1 MKYIIFDYDGTLH
14 NSIKIYKHAFM
25 TAYDYLVDN
34 GYAKKREF
42 SEQEI
47 SKFLGLSAKDMWN
60 TFIPNLPKCEKEK
73 CSSIIGESMIK
84 YISEG
89 KAQLYNGVIETLNKL
104 NEYGYKLIF
113 LSNCKSSYMYKHI
126 EAFNLNKY
134 FIDFY
139 CSENFNFI
147 PKYEI
152 FECIKKK
159 YQGDFIVI
167 GDRFVDIELAKRY
180 NLFSIGC
187 GYGYGN
193 YNELKD
199 ADYIIDNFKDIISI
213 IEI

>member
-1 MKYIIFDYDGTLH
+1 M
-14 NSIKIYKHAFM
+14 
-25 TAYDYLVDN
+25 
-34 GYAKKREF
+34 
-42 SEQEI
+42 
-47 SKFLGLSAKDMWN
+47 
-60 TFIPNLPKCEKEK
+60 
-73 CSSIIGESMIK
+73 
-84 YISEG
+84 
-89 KAQLYNGVIETLNKL
+89 

>member
-1 MKYIIFDYDGTLH
+1 MVWFIF
-14 NSIKIYKHAFM
+14 
-25 TAYDYLVDN
+25 
-34 GYAKKREF
+34 
-42 SEQEI
+42 
-47 SKFLGLSAKDMWN
+47 
-60 TFIPNLPKCEKEK
+60 
-73 CSSIIGESMIK
+73 
-84 YISEG
+84 
-89 KAQLYNGVIETLNKL
+89 
-104 NEYGYKLIF
+104 
-113 LSNCKSSYMYKHI
+113 
-126 EAFNLNKY
+126 KY

>member
-1 MKYIIFDYDGTLH
+1 MNILSTMFNTVFNMTRLGVVLFLVILIGRYMLYK
-14 NSIKIYKHAFM
+14 SPKIYSYLLWAGLFLRLIIPINIYSDLSLIKLKYFNKPINTDIVKH
-25 TAYDYLVDN
+25 LEN
-34 GYAKKREF
+34 NKIRE
-42 SEQEI
+42 
-47 SKFLGLSAKDMWN
+47 
-60 TFIPNLPKCEKEK
+60 
-73 CSSIIGESMIK
+73 
-84 YISEG
+84 YIS
-89 KAQLYNGVIETLNKL
+89 NNLN
-104 NEYGYKLIF
+104 
-113 LSNCKSSYMYKHI
+113 I

>member
-14 NSIKIYKHAFM
+14 NSIKIYKPAFM

-113 LSNCKSSYMYKHI
+113 LSNCKSSYMYK
-126 EAFNLNKY
+126 
-134 FIDFY
+134 
-139 CSENFNFI
+139 
-147 PKYEI
+147 
-152 FECIKKK
+152 
-159 YQGDFIVI
+159 GDFIVI